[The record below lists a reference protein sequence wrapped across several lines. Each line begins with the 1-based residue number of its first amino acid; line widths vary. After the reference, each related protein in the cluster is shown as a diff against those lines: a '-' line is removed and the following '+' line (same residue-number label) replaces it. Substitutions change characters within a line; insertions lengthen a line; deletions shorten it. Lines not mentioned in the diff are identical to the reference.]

1 MITREERGFTLL
13 EVMAAMLVFGLV
25 LGGMAPVFGSVLKR
39 NTDMEIR
46 GGSIAAAQQVL
57 DTLRL
62 VDPNLLPS
70 SGSNPAET
78 VTIDGRDFLVTTT
91 FCLEASFCS
100 SINTRHLSVN
110 VTHRG
115 ETTFEVETVFTQL
128 R

>member
-1 MITREERGFTLL
+1 MLRNQESGFTLL

-39 NTDMEIR
+39 NSDMEIR

-62 VDPNLLPS
+62 TDPNLLPS
-70 SGSNPAET
+70 SGSSPT
-78 VTIDGRDFLVTTT
+78 QTITIDGRDYLVTTT

-100 SINTRHLSVN
+100 SANTRHITVG
-110 VTHRG
+110 VTYKG
-115 ETTFEVETVFTQL
+115 EATFAVETVFTQL